1 MTVWNKFENWEFSK
15 FDWVKLLLTVHIG
28 RTGSPGTNVDYL
40 AAIDRQIMM
49 RLHEVWSDPA
59 QKTPFWMLQML
70 VWHCWVLRPKHEC
83 REHGWFRKNRTAELT
98 LLSTK
103 KSLCHFGY
111 LYHILSHLSFLGSES
126 EKSVWILGLYVIIFI
141 IKSHF
146 KFKIFLGQIITLH
159 NLKMEKIF
167 FKVGFQY

>member
-1 MTVWNKFENWEFSK
+1 M
-15 FDWVKLLLTVHIG
+15 HIG

-40 AAIDRQIMM
+40 AAIDRQIML
-49 RLHEVWSDPA
+49 RLHEVWLDPA

>member
-1 MTVWNKFENWEFSK
+1 MEENRNQN
-15 FDWVKLLLTVHIG
+15 LLTVHIG

-40 AAIDRQIMM
+40 AAIDRQIML
-49 RLHEVWSDPA
+49 RLHEVWSDPT

-70 VWHCWVLRPKHEC
+70 VWHYWVLRPKHEC

-111 LYHILSHLSFLGSES
+111 LYHILSHLSFLGSEI
-126 EKSVWILGLYVIIFI
+126 ERSVCIRIIYMCSNT
-141 IKSHF
+141 KPTNMSNYHF
-146 KFKIFLGQIITLH
+146 HYKKPI
-159 NLKMEKIF
+159 
-167 FKVGFQY
+167 